1 MEIFLIIVFIF
12 IIIILPHTFQWRMDY
27 IHVEFFKKISI
38 KKCWFLFTAMN
49 IDSSLKKDN
58 KWVIINDGII
68 LPMFLLELL
77 GYILAVSIIITLLV
91 FLIIKTDLFLLFF
104 ISGILIAVE
113 LGIDIITIF
122 VTWRISK
129 KRKRLHDKK
138 YSNK

>member
-1 MEIFLIIVFIF
+1 
-12 IIIILPHTFQWRMDY
+12 
-27 IHVEFFKKISI
+27 
-38 KKCWFLFTAMN
+38 
-49 IDSSLKKDN
+49 
-58 KWVIINDGII
+58 
-68 LPMFLLELL
+68 MFLLELL

-91 FLIIKTDLFLLFF
+91 FLIIKTDLFLLIF

>member
-1 MEIFLIIVFIF
+1 
-12 IIIILPHTFQWRMDY
+12 
-27 IHVEFFKKISI
+27 
-38 KKCWFLFTAMN
+38 MN

-91 FLIIKTDLFLLFF
+91 FLIIKTDLFLLIF